1 MRGFAGF
8 DTQTDFERTGA
19 VIAADSFADPLTR
32 LIDTTLTGLGYELAD
47 FERSGRGLL
56 RVFIDRPV
64 NHPDVAAGVGI
75 EDCER
80 VSHQLT
86 RLFEVENIDFDR
98 LEVSSPGLDRP
109 LRKLA
114 DYVRFA
120 GAPVAIKLRVPFQG
134 RKQYQGVLQPVEG
147 EGPDAKLAIV
157 YDDNAQ
163 VATRLEFTF
172 AEVDK
177 ARLVPQL
184 DFRSKRK

>member
-1 MRGFAGF
+1 
-8 DTQTDFERTGA
+8 
-19 VIAADSFADPLTR
+19 
-32 LIDTTLTGLGYELAD
+32 LIENTLVGLGYELAD
-47 FERSGRGLL
+47 YERSGRGLL
-56 RVFIDRPV
+56 RVYID
-64 NHPDVAAGVGI
+64 HPLGADGTVQGISI

-114 DYVRFA
+114 DFVRFA
-120 GAPVAIKLRVPFQG
+120 GAQVAIKLRIPFQG

-147 EGPDAKLAIV
+147 EGPDAQLAIV
-157 YDDNAQ
+157 YDDNAK
-163 VATRLEFTF
+163 VATRLQFTL